1 MINEV
6 STQDGSLNFAPSDTP
21 VFALGPAAQG
31 STSVVN
37 SYGDPSTL
45 YSDYDSG
52 KLPDRTA
59 FGFGQ
64 KVGPFSCL
72 RIGASTAG
80 ALTQPAKTP
89 ATAVG
94 VAYAHYGAIRVA
106 GVDLNG
112 NVFYQAKDPDVTLT
126 IVNDGTNDQ
135 TLLASAVG
143 KAITIRVAT
152 NGAAATT
159 TTGNSLTA
167 YTLPAE
173 VAALLTITKL
183 GTGASVI
190 GVLATTALSKGGLT
204 FTPKQQ
210 YVRFKTAVAAGAGAA
225 LAISDP
231 VAGTDAY
238 GNATQDITITL
249 GTDANTQPDPT
260 KNTATLV
267 KTAMDAKAAV
277 LALITTALAGDGTGH
292 IGQQTSFAGLTYGS
306 TGWIAVSGS
315 PVDSYPFKILITRAG
330 GVGVG
335 AFKIAMDVTGTYGA
349 ETAIPGGGTY
359 AIPGT
364 GITLTFTGTFD
375 VGDLITFSST
385 GPTSTAGDLTT
396 ALGVLSG
403 LNVDGGEAHICGGLT
418 GAMAASIISW
428 LASERAASREWVV
441 FMETRDRNT
450 GETAAQYKAALLADF
465 AGLIEPNGCLV
476 VIPGWWNT
484 VLQGNRGIMR
494 RSFAWAAVTQIW
506 RLPYWVHPSS
516 RQDGGGAL
524 PGLYTP
530 TTPGT
535 PDTHDERLSPGLGG
549 SGGRF
554 MTVQS
559 LPGAENL
566 GLWFVGDAA
575 GLRSPGTFAAGT
587 SDFSLLMYARTGN
600 RCRRAMLSFGSQ
612 ILASRYPT
620 KTSGALTDAS
630 RKKLNGKAAA
640 YLKNRLGEGVVKVR
654 VEFSSTENLKVNK
667 RLAYTAFLDVY
678 GYALKVNGTV
688 AIEPVT

>member
-21 VFALGPAAQG
+21 VFVLAPAAQG
-31 STSVVN
+31 STSQVN
-37 SYGDPSTL
+37 TYGDPSTL
-45 YSDYDSG
+45 YADYGSG
-52 KLPDRTA
+52 KLPDRVA

-80 ALTQPAKTP
+80 SLTQPAKTP
-89 ATAVG
+89 ATKTG
-94 VAYAHYGAIRVA
+94 VEYNHLGAIRLA
-106 GVDLNG
+106 GADQNG
-112 NVFYQAKDPDVTLT
+112 NVLFQALDPDATLT
-126 IVNDGTNDQ
+126 VQSG
-135 TLLASAVG
+135 
-143 KAITIRVAT
+143 
-152 NGAAATT
+152 GAAAYTVVGKDITLTVTNT
-159 TTGNSLTA
+159 TTGTQLQALALGAAAGLISQPTA
-167 YTLPAE
+167 
-173 VAALLTITKL
+173 L
-183 GTGASVI
+183 GTGASVV
-190 GVLATTALSKGGLT
+190 GQTLAKTAFSKGGLK
-204 FTPKQQ
+204 FTPKQL
-210 YVRFKTAVAAGAGAA
+210 YVRFKTQVAGGAGAA

-231 VAGTDAY
+231 AAGTDAN

-249 GTDANTQPDPT
+249 GTDGNTQPDPT

-267 KTAMDAKAAV
+267 KAAMEAKAAV
-277 LALITTALAGDGTGH
+277 AALLTIALAGDGTGH
-292 IGQQTSFAGLTYGS
+292 IGQQTSFYELTYGS

-315 PVDSYPFKILITRAG
+315 PVDSYPFAILITRAG

-335 AFKIAMDVTGTYGA
+335 AFKIAMDVTGAYGA

-375 VGDLITFSST
+375 VGDLITFSSA

-403 LNVDGGEAHICGGLT
+403 LNVDGGEVHICGGLT

-428 LASERAASREWVV
+428 LATERAASREWIVY
-441 FMETRDRNT
+441 METRDRNS
-450 GETAAQYKAALLADF
+450 GETASQYKTALLADF
-465 AGLIEPNGCLV
+465 AGLIEPNGCLA

-484 VLQGNRGIMR
+484 VLQGNKGIER

-516 RQDGGGAL
+516 KTDGGGSL

-530 TTPGT
+530 TTPGA

-554 MTVQS
+554 MTIQS

-566 GLWFVGDAA
+566 GLWFVGDAS

-612 ILASRYPT
+612 ILASSYPT
-620 KTSGALTDAS
+620 KSNGALTDAS

-640 YLKNRLGEGVVKVR
+640 YIKNRLGQGVVNVR
-654 VEFSSTENLKVNK
+654 VEFSSTENLKSNK
-667 RLAYTAFLDVY
+667 RVVYTAFLDVY

-688 AIEPVT
+688 AIEPVA